1 MNKFSWYEAKS
12 VEDALEQVTSTVSEE
27 LYQHTN
33 KASVFKSGGI
43 DVFDWVK
50 EGLLQPEK
58 IINIR
63 NIPGLDKIN
72 FDKKKGLSIG
82 SNVTLAEIAS
92 NPEIKN
98 NYLALHQAVNHAAT
112 PQLRNV
118 STLGGNIAQRNRC
131 WYFRSADH
139 DCFRKGGDRCFARHS
154 ENGENENHAIID
166 NGSCVSVHASSIAT
180 ALMAFNATVVI
191 VNSEGEKKNVN
202 MDDFFVTAS
211 KDLAMENILQ
221 AKELITEIILP
232 TPAKNTKSAYIKQ
245 VARESYDWSLGDV
258 AVVFEVSGNNT
269 CRSASIVLGAAA
281 PVPYRSIE
289 AQQAI
294 EDKIIN
300 TENAT
305 AAAKA
310 AMGKARPL
318 AKNGYKVPLF
328 VATVKQAIL
337 EIS

>member
-12 VEDALEQVTSTVSEE
+12 VEEALQQVNSTVSEQ
-27 LYQHTN
+27 LYEHSD
-33 KASVFKSGGI
+33 KASVFKSGGV
-43 DVFDWVK
+43 DVFDLVK
-50 EGLLQPEK
+50 EGLLKPQK

-63 NIPGLDKIN
+63 NIPGLDKIGY
-72 FDKKKGLSIG
+72 DPKKGLSIG

-92 NPEIKN
+92 NPDVKTH
-98 NYLALHQAVNHAAT
+98 YLALHQAVNHAAT
-112 PQLRNV
+112 PQLRNM

-131 WYFRSADH
+131 WYFRSVDH

-154 ENGENENHAIID
+154 ETGENENHAIID

-180 ALMAFNATVVI
+180 ALMAFNASVVI
-191 VNSEGEKKNVN
+191 VNEKGEKKEVH
-202 MDDFFVTAS
+202 MDDFFVPAGT
-211 KDLAMENILQ
+211 DIAMENILQ
-221 AKELITEIILP
+221 AKEIITEITLP
-232 TPAKNTKSAYIKQ
+232 APAKNTKSAYIKQ

-258 AVVFEVSGNNT
+258 AVVLEVSGDT

-281 PVPYRSIE
+281 PVPYRSME

-294 EDKIIN
+294 EKKTIN
-300 TENAT
+300 GENAL
-305 AAAKA
+305 AAAEA
-310 AMGKARPL
+310 AMSKARPL

-328 VATVKQAIL
+328 ITTIKQAIL

>member
-12 VEDALEQVTSTVSEE
+12 VEEALQQVNSTVSEQ
-27 LYQHTN
+27 LYEHSDN
-33 KASVFKSGGI
+33 ASVFKSGGV
-43 DVFDWVK
+43 DVFDLVK
-50 EGLLQPEK
+50 EGLLKPQK

-63 NIPGLDKIN
+63 NIPGLDKIGY
-72 FDKKKGLSIG
+72 DPKKGLSIG

-92 NPEIKN
+92 NPDVKTH
-98 NYLALHQAVNHAAT
+98 YLALHQAVNHAAT
-112 PQLRNV
+112 PQLRNM

-154 ENGENENHAIID
+154 ETGENENHAIID

-180 ALMAFNATVVI
+180 ALMAFNASVVI
-191 VNSEGEKKNVN
+191 VNEEGKKKEVN
-202 MDDFFVTAS
+202 MDDFFVPAGT
-211 KDLAMENILQ
+211 DIAMENILQ
-221 AKELITEIILP
+221 AKEIITEITLP
-232 TPAKNTKSAYIKQ
+232 APAKNTKSAYIKQ

-258 AVVFEVSGNNT
+258 AVVLEVSGDT

-281 PVPYRSIE
+281 PVPYRSME
-289 AQQAI
+289 AQKAI
-294 EDKIIN
+294 EKKTIN
-300 TENAT
+300 NENAL
-305 AAAKA
+305 AAAEA
-310 AMGKARPL
+310 AMSKARPL

-328 VATVKQAIL
+328 ITTIKQAIL

>member
-12 VEDALEQVTSTVSEE
+12 VEDALEQVSSTVSEE

-33 KASVFKSGGI
+33 NASVIKSGGI

-58 IINIR
+58 IVNIR
-63 NIPGLDKIN
+63 NIPGLDKISY
-72 FDKKKGLSIG
+72 DKKKGLSIG

-98 NYLALHQAVNHAAT
+98 SYLALHQAVNHAAT
-112 PQLRNV
+112 PQLRNI

-139 DCFRKGGDRCFARHS
+139 DCFRKGGDRCFARHT

-166 NGSCVSVHASSIAT
+166 NGSCVSVHASSIST
-180 ALMAFNATVVI
+180 ALMAFNVTVVI
-191 VNSEGEKKNVN
+191 VNSEGEKKKVS
-202 MDDFFVTAS
+202 MDDFFVTAA
-211 KDLAMENILQ
+211 KDIAMENILQ

-232 TPAKNTKSAYIKQ
+232 APTKNTKSAYIKQ

-269 CRSASIVLGAAA
+269 CRSASIVLGSAA
-281 PVPYRSIE
+281 PVPYRSME
-289 AQQAI
+289 AQKAI
-294 EDKIIN
+294 EDKMITN
-300 TENAT
+300 ENAL

-310 AMGKARPL
+310 AMTIARPL

-328 VATVKQAIL
+328 VATIKQAIL

>member
-1 MNKFSWYEAKS
+1 MNKFSWYEATS
-12 VEDALEQVTSTVSEE
+12 IEDALQQVNSTVSEQ
-27 LYQHTN
+27 LYEHKN

-43 DVFDWVK
+43 DVFDLVK
-50 EGLLQPEK
+50 EGLLKPQK
-58 IINIR
+58 IVNIR
-63 NIPGLDKIN
+63 NIPGLDNISY
-72 FDKKKGLSIG
+72 DPKKGMSIG

-112 PQLRNV
+112 PQLRNM

-139 DCFRKGGDRCFARHS
+139 NCFRKGGDRCFARNS
-154 ENGENENHAIID
+154 ETGENENHAIID

-180 ALMAFNATVVI
+180 ALMAFNASVVI
-191 VNSEGEKKNVN
+191 INTEGKKKKVS
-202 MDDFFVTAS
+202 MDDFFVAPG
-211 KDLAMENILQ
+211 KDIAVENILQ
-221 AKELITEIILP
+221 AKEIITEIILP
-232 TPAKNTKSAYIKQ
+232 APTKNTKSAYIKQ

-258 AVVFEVSGNNT
+258 AVVFEVSGNT

-281 PVPYRSIE
+281 PVPYRSME

-294 EDKIIN
+294 ENKAIN
-300 TENAT
+300 SENAQ
-305 AAAKA
+305 AAAEA
-310 AMGKARPL
+310 AMKTARPL

-328 VATVKQAIL
+328 ISTLKQTIL

>member
-12 VEDALEQVTSTVSEE
+12 LEDALQQVNSTVSEQ
-27 LYQHTN
+27 LYEHSD
-33 KASVFKSGGI
+33 KASVFKSGGV
-43 DVFDWVK
+43 DVFDLVK
-50 EGLLQPEK
+50 EGLLKPQK

-63 NIPGLDKIN
+63 NIPGLDKIGY
-72 FDKKKGLSIG
+72 DPKKGLSIG

-92 NPEIKN
+92 NPDIKTH
-98 NYLALHQAVNHAAT
+98 YLALHQAVNHAAT
-112 PQLRNV
+112 PQLRNM

-154 ENGENENHAIID
+154 ETGENENHAIID

-180 ALMAFNATVVI
+180 ALMAFNASVII
-191 VNSEGEKKNVN
+191 VNEEGEKKEVH
-202 MDDFFVTAS
+202 MDDFFVTAG
-211 KDLAMENILQ
+211 KDIAMENVLQ
-221 AKELITEIILP
+221 AKEIITEITLP
-232 TPAKNTKSAYIKQ
+232 APSKNTKSAYIKQ

-258 AVVFEVSGNNT
+258 AVVLEVSGDT

-281 PVPYRSIE
+281 PVPYRSME

-294 EDKIIN
+294 EKKTIN
-300 TENAT
+300 GENAL
-305 AAAKA
+305 AAAEA
-310 AMGKARPL
+310 AMSKARPL
-318 AKNGYKVPLF
+318 SKNGYKIPLF
-328 VATVKQAIL
+328 ITTIKQAIL

>member
-12 VEDALEQVTSTVSEE
+12 VEDALQQVNSTVSEE
-27 LYQHTN
+27 LYEHTN

-43 DVFDWVK
+43 DVLDWVK
-50 EGLLQPEK
+50 EGLLKPQK

-63 NIPGLDKIN
+63 NIPGLDNISY
-72 FDKKKGLSIG
+72 DPKKGMNIG

-98 NYLALHQAVNHAAT
+98 HYLALHQAVNHAAT
-112 PQLRNV
+112 PQLRNM

-154 ENGENENHAIID
+154 ETGENENHAIID

-180 ALMAFNATVVI
+180 ALMAFNASVVI
-191 VNSEGEKKNVN
+191 INGEGEKKKVT
-202 MDDFFVTAS
+202 MDDFFVTAG
-211 KDLAMENILQ
+211 KDIAMENILQ
-221 AKELITEIILP
+221 AKEIITEIILP
-232 TPAKNTKSAYIKQ
+232 APTKNTKSAYIKQ

-258 AVVFEVSGNNT
+258 AVVFEISGNT

-281 PVPYRSIE
+281 PVPYRSME

-294 EDKIIN
+294 ENKTIN
-300 TENAT
+300 SENAL
-305 AAAKA
+305 AAAEA
-310 AMGKARPL
+310 AMKIARPL

-328 VATVKQAIL
+328 VSTLKQAIL

>member
-12 VEDALEQVTSTVSEE
+12 VEDALQQVNSTVSEQ
-27 LYQHTN
+27 LYEHSD
-33 KASVFKSGGI
+33 KASVFKSGGV
-43 DVFDWVK
+43 DVFDLVK
-50 EGLLQPEK
+50 EGLLKPQK

-63 NIPGLDKIN
+63 NIPGLDKIGY
-72 FDKKKGLSIG
+72 DPKKGLSIG

-92 NPEIKN
+92 NPDIKTH
-98 NYLALHQAVNHAAT
+98 YMALHQAVNHAAT
-112 PQLRNV
+112 PQLRNM

-154 ENGENENHAIID
+154 ETGENENHAIID

-180 ALMAFNATVVI
+180 ALMAFNASVVI
-191 VNSEGEKKNVN
+191 VNEEGEKKEVH
-202 MDDFFVTAS
+202 MDDFFVTAG
-211 KDLAMENILQ
+211 KDIAMENVLQ
-221 AKELITEIILP
+221 AKEIITEITIP
-232 TPAKNTKSAYIKQ
+232 SPSKDTQSAYIKQ

-258 AVVFEVSGNNT
+258 AVVLEVSGDT

-281 PVPYRSIE
+281 PVPYRSME

-294 EDKIIN
+294 EKKTIN
-300 TENAT
+300 GENAL
-305 AAAKA
+305 AAAEA
-310 AMGKARPL
+310 AMSKARPL

-328 VATVKQAIL
+328 IITIKQAIL